1 MQSRH
6 AEPTLRVPGLN
17 ESPRPKAG
25 KCHAAPA
32 NGTRRGRLNESPHP
46 KAKKSESRSF
56 KHTGTACAS
65 MKVPTRRRGNNQPA
79 NEATQHQCYLNESPH
94 PRGRKFAACG
104 VIRAAPM
111 PTSKKVPT
119 RKRGN
124 VGDRVP
130 VKAALNPSM
139 KVPTRRRGNLG
150 TPERVPAVDLAAS
163 MKVPTRR
170 WRNQRPSSPL
180 RLRR

>member
-1 MQSRH
+1 MKVPARRRGNDPLQPPLKPLVPASMKVPARRRGNRD
-6 AEPTLRVPGLN
+6 APEANRSWPLRLN
-17 ESPRPKAG
+17 ESPR
-25 KCHAAPA
+25 
-32 NGTRRGRLNESPHP
+32 P

-104 VIRAAPM
+104 VIRTAPM

-124 VGDRVP
+124 R
-130 VKAALNPSM
+130 
-139 KVPTRRRGNLG
+139 
-150 TPERVPAVDLAAS
+150 PAYFGSATL
-163 MKVPTRR
+163 
-170 WRNQRPSSPL
+170 SSPQ
-180 RLRR
+180 

>member
-1 MQSRH
+1 M
-6 AEPTLRVPGLN
+6 RVDGGDFTGGLN
-17 ESPRPKAG
+17 ASMKVPARRQGNAMRHRPMGHDAV
-25 KCHAAPA
+25 
-32 NGTRRGRLNESPHP
+32 
-46 KAKKSESRSF
+46 
-56 KHTGTACAS
+56 AS